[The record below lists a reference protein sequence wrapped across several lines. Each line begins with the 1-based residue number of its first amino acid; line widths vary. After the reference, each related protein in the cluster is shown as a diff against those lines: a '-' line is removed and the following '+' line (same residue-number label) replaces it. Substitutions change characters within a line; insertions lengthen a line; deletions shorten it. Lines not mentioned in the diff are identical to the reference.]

1 MAGKGY
7 RKDKKMSSKLIITI
21 GREFGA
27 EGHEIGKELAER
39 LGFDFYDKDMLAL
52 AAKKSGIDINVLAS
66 SDESIMGHFLSP
78 YLTIGKLSPSMG
90 DKLFQ
95 VQTDIVH
102 DLAAKGG
109 CVIIGRLADYILKDN
124 PYCLKVF
131 VFAPMEKRIEIIKNK
146 HQIDE
151 ASAKKLVKTMD
162 SARRNYYTYYSDGKW
177 DRKEGKDILLNRA
190 AFSVAEC
197 VDILEAM
204 ARAKESSLE

>member
-1 MAGKGY
+1 M
-7 RKDKKMSSKLIITI
+7 KDKKMSSKLIITI

-102 DLAAKGG
+102 DLAAK
-109 CVIIGRLADYILKDN
+109 RLLSVPSAAPDSIRTCAYKRLKQLTGIRIL
-124 PYCLKVF
+124 F
-131 VFAPMEKRIEIIKNK
+131 INK
-146 HQIDE
+146 LRMPLHCPDKSFSGHINRLH
-151 ASAKKLVKTMD
+151 KPVL
-162 SARRNYYTYYSDGKW
+162 RNSHG
-177 DRKEGKDILLNRA
+177 L
-190 AFSVAEC
+190 
-197 VDILEAM
+197 
-204 ARAKESSLE
+204 

>member
-1 MAGKGY
+1 
-7 RKDKKMSSKLIITI
+7 MSSKLIITI

-27 EGHEIGKELAER
+27 EGHEIGKELAAR
-39 LGFDFYDKDMLAL
+39 LGFDLYDKDMLAL

-78 YLTIGKLSPSMG
+78 YLTIGRLSPSKG
-90 DKLFQ
+90 DQLFQ
-95 VQTDIVH
+95 VQTDMIH
-102 DLAAKGG
+102 DLAAKGA
-109 CVIIGRLADYILKDN
+109 CVIIGRLADYILKDYPN
-124 PYCLKVF
+124 CLKVF
-131 VFAPMEKRIEIIKNK
+131 VYAPVEKRIEIIKNK

-151 ASAKKLVKTMD
+151 ASARKLVKTMD

-190 AFSVAEC
+190 TFGVAEC

-204 ARAKESSLE
+204 ARAKDPSLK